1 MPNAICL
8 LRKKIE
14 KLIDEHFPINELIQ
28 IPNDPFWC
36 NFLVGKW
43 AIYVLFSGQ
52 TIIYIGISHNLGS
65 RLSEHFRNSEYGN
78 MITSVGIIR
87 LNYKDWWDGAA
98 IEAWLIN
105 SYRPLYNKDNR
116 YLHCTTIPSDF
127 KLSEIISRLE
137 KQKKVEKKVGIK
149 Q

>member
-14 KLIDEHFPINELIQ
+14 KLINEHFPINELIQ
-28 IPNDPFWC
+28 IPGDSFWC
-36 NFLVGKW
+36 NFLVDQW
-43 AIYVLFSGQ
+43 AIYVLFSEK
-52 TIIYIGISHNLGS
+52 TIIYIGISYNLGS
-65 RLSEHFRNSEYGN
+65 RLNTHFHNSEYGN

-105 SYRPLYNKDNR
+105 RYRPFYNKDNR
-116 YLHCTTIPSDF
+116 YFHCTTVPPDF
-127 KLSEIISRLE
+127 NLDEITIQIKE
-137 KQKKVEKKVGIK
+137 AGIK
-149 Q
+149 I